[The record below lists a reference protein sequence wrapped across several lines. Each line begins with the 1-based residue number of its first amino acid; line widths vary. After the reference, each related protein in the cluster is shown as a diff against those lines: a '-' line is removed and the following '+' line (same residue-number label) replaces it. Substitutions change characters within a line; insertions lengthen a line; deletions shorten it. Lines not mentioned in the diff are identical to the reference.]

1 MNNQDTTD
9 VITELETKIA
19 FLEAAN
25 DELERALLLQHE
37 RIDRLD
43 VIVNELRN
51 RIKEQASIIDGLDN
65 VSYEPP
71 PPHY

>member
-1 MNNQDTTD
+1 MNNQETTE

-25 DELERALLLQHE
+25 DEIERALLSQHE

-51 RIKEQASIIDGLDN
+51 RIKEQESVMEGLER
-65 VSYEPP
+65 VSSETS

>member
-1 MNNQDTTD
+1 MGNQETT
-9 VITELETKIA
+9 VIVTELETKIA

-37 RIDRLD
+37 RIDRID
-43 VIVNELRN
+43 IIVTELRN
-51 RIKEQASIIDGLDN
+51 RLKEQASRIEGMENFTDE
-65 VSYEPP
+65 SP

>member
-1 MNNQDTTD
+1 MI
-9 VITELETKIA
+9 VTELETKIA

-37 RIDRLD
+37 RIDRID
-43 VIVNELRN
+43 IIVNELRN
-51 RIKEQASIIDGLDN
+51 RLKEQASLIEGMENCTDE
-65 VSYEPP
+65 SP

>member
-1 MNNQDTTD
+1 MGNQETT
-9 VITELETKIA
+9 VIVTELETKIA

-37 RIDRLD
+37 RIDRID
-43 VIVNELRN
+43 TIVTELRN
-51 RIKEQASIIDGLDN
+51 RLKEQASLIEGMENFTDE
-65 VSYEPP
+65 SP

>member
-1 MNNQDTTD
+1 MGNQETT
-9 VITELETKIA
+9 VIVTELETKIA

-37 RIDRLD
+37 RIDRID
-43 VIVNELRN
+43 IIVTELRN
-51 RIKEQASIIDGLDN
+51 RLKEQASLIEGMENLTDE
-65 VSYEPP
+65 SP